1 MSNRGKLY
9 SVDGEGQ
16 LVRKNEFCPKCAKG
30 VKDGA
35 TGGVFMARHADRS
48 SCGRCGWTEWNPG
61 SAPPPVVQTD
71 APAEEPAEEPPA
83 GEPAEAPGEEPAEV
97 EAEAP
102 SEAPVEEPAEA
113 PPEGAVEEAADPEE

>member
-1 MSNRGKLY
+1 MANRGQLY
-9 SVDGEGQ
+9 SVEGDR
-16 LVRKNEFCPKCAKG
+16 LVRKNEFCPRCG
-30 VKDGA
+30 P
-35 TGGVFMARHADRS
+35 GVFLATHHDRR
-48 SCGRCGWTEWNPG
+48 SCGRCGFRLE
-61 SAPPPVVQTD
+61 SQVDVVAPAEVEAE
-71 APAEEPAEEPPA
+71 APAEEPA